1 MATKTLYFNGA
12 TSYSVTSGSVNI
24 NLYDYTLFE
33 LIVYIGE
40 LSSSSRYSC
49 MFSKIDIDVCAYIKF
64 NGTTCLF
71 RPIEYSNNKLTFH
84 HSNNYM
90 INRIIG
96 YK

>member
-33 LIVYIGE
+33 LIVNFGE
-40 LSSSSRYSC
+40 ISSSSRYSC
-49 MFSKIDIDVCAYIKF
+49 MFSKNDINVGAHIIFK
-64 NGTTCLF
+64 GATCLF

>member
-1 MATKTLYFNGA
+1 MATKILYFNSA

-33 LIVYIGE
+33 LIVYFGDV
-40 LSSSSRYSC
+40 SSSTRCSC
-49 MFSKIDIDVCAYIKF
+49 MFSKIDISVAAHIIFK
-64 NGTTCLF
+64 GTTCSF
-71 RPIEYSNNKLTFH
+71 RPIGYSNNKLTFE